1 MKLLALSLGND
12 NSRSISRELINSSL
26 SPVPANLSEMREP
39 ENFSVSASHVN
50 AEDSQLLIK
59 KR

>member
-50 AEDSQLLIK
+50 AEDS
-59 KR
+59 